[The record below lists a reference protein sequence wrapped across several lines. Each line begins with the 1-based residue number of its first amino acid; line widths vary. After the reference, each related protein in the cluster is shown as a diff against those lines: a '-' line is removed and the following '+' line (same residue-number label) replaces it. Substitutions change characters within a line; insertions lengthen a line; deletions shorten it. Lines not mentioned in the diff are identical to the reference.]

1 MSGIPIV
8 GLILLIVGL
17 RQRSRTRQPPPS
29 GYPPAGPYPDGPP
42 PSAPLVTGYAYQP
55 GPPVPATPP
64 QYYPDS
70 YSTPPPARRGTVL
83 IVVGSL
89 MLAFG
94 LLGIL
99 GRAADLVPQ
108 HGASRHSVAVGQCI
122 AQSDFRASNMA
133 PPPQDCGEP
142 DSILEV
148 ASTGGR
154 SATCPDGKL
163 KNSKYAVVFDGS
175 TTLCFLLD
183 LKQGQ
188 CYSAI
193 GAPESPVFAA
203 STCDGSVPVVQ
214 VVRRIDG
221 NSDHTLC
228 RRRPKRSPTRT
239 RRDCIVCSRS
249 KVNST

>member
-1 MSGIPIV
+1 
-8 GLILLIVGL
+8 
-17 RQRSRTRQPPPS
+17 
-29 GYPPAGPYPDGPP
+29 
-42 PSAPLVTGYAYQP
+42 
-55 GPPVPATPP
+55 
-64 QYYPDS
+64 
-70 YSTPPPARRGTVL
+70 
-83 IVVGSL
+83 

-108 HGASRHSVAVGQCI
+108 HGTSPHSVAVGQCI

-133 PPPQDCGEP
+133 PPPQDCDEP

-148 ASTGGR
+148 AATGGR

-163 KNSKYAVVFDGS
+163 KNSKYAVLFDGS
-175 TTLCFLLD
+175 TTLCFLLN
-183 LKQGQ
+183 LRQGQ
-188 CYSAI
+188 CYIAT

-228 RRRPKRSPTRT
+228 PAETKAVSYPEPARLYCLQPLKS
-239 RRDCIVCSRS
+239 
-249 KVNST
+249 